1 MKNLSNVSSIIMNEN
16 NDFSQNEIIEDKILY
31 NNLNEPFEK
40 SIGKYYSEL
49 LTKLE
54 KKDYFFYCEN
64 CNNLLLH
71 FNNDSLSSLDEIVY
85 SCNCTGNKKETIPID
100 EPFTKF
106 IKNEKDNKNE
116 I

>member
-16 NDFSQNEIIEDKILY
+16 NDFSQSEIIEDKTLY
-31 NNLNEPFEK
+31 NNLDDPFEK
-40 SIGKYYSEL
+40 RFGKYYSEL

-54 KKDYFFYCEN
+54 KKGYFFYCEN

-71 FNNDSLSSLDEIVY
+71 FDNDSLLSLDEIVY

>member
-1 MKNLSNVSSIIMNEN
+1 MENLFNVSSIIMDEN
-16 NDFSQNEIIEDKILY
+16 NDFNQNEILEDKILI
-31 NNLNEPFEK
+31 NNLNAPFEK
-40 SIGKYYSEL
+40 SNCKYYSEL

-54 KKDYFFYCEN
+54 KKGYFFYCEN

-71 FNNDSLSSLDEIVY
+71 FDNDSLLSLDEIVY

-100 EPFTKF
+100 ELFTKF